1 MTAKISRREL
11 IQKSLFG
18 FGALSLSAGFT
29 GCNDSSDQETATLQ
43 VNFEHGVASGDPLQD
58 RVILWTR
65 LTPSDSSAR
74 LQVTWEIALD
84 QQFKQIIKTD
94 KVTTSASQDFTVKVD
109 AIGLKPNQSYFY
121 RFVFGDKI
129 SPVGQTKTLPTS
141 TSKVSFAVCS
151 CSNYPAGYFYV
162 YREMAKQNVD
172 VVIHLGDYIYEYGA
186 DGYATEDAAKLGRT
200 LPANNDKEIIKLDDY
215 RKRYALY
222 RKDKDLQALHHRH
235 PFIVIWD
242 DHELANDAWREGAEN
257 HTEETANAKNEGKF
271 SERKL
276 AALQAYFEWMPIR
289 PIDDQHI
296 KIYRQFDFG
305 NLVQLTMLDTRII
318 ARDQQLDYVDYM
330 TANGLNAAK
339 FQADLTNPARTLM
352 GYTQRDWLLGKLQQS
367 NATWNVLG
375 QQILMAK
382 MFIPAEL
389 LLSLAEITSGNPTAD
404 TLNKMNTQITELV
417 TLKMRL
423 KQGDPSL
430 TSQEKARI
438 LTVAPYNLDA
448 WDGYFVE
455 REILYGTLAQLNKK
469 VVVLAGDTHN
479 AWSSNLYSK
488 DGAFVGVELAT
499 SSVSSPGLEK
509 YLNIPLA
516 QLQQFEF
523 AFTTLI
529 DELNYCNL
537 NQRGYLMV
545 QFDETQVQSQWIYV
559 DSIKKS
565 EYVIDKSRGYQLSLD
580 KNLLPVKTA
589 QQVA

>member
-18 FGALSLSAGFT
+18 FGALSLSVGFT
-29 GCNDSSDQETATLQ
+29 GCNDSSDQETAALQ
-43 VNFEHGVASGDPLQD
+43 VNFDHGVASGDPLQD

-65 LTPSDSSAR
+65 LTPSDLSAR
-74 LQVTWEIALD
+74 LQVTWQIALD
-84 QQFKQIIKTD
+84 SQFKQIIKTD

-109 AIGLKPNQSYFY
+109 ATGLTANQSYFY

-151 CSNYPAGYFYV
+151 CSNYPSGYFYV

-186 DGYATEDAAKLGRT
+186 DGYATEDAVKLGRT
-200 LPANNDKEIIKLDDY
+200 LPADNNKEIIKLDDY

-242 DHELANDAWREGAEN
+242 DHELANDTWREGADN
-257 HTEETANAKNEGKF
+257 HQANEGSF
-271 SERKL
+271 LDRKL

-318 ARDQQLDYVDYM
+318 ARDKQLDYADYM

-382 MFIPAEL
+382 MLIPTEL
-389 LLSLAEITSGNPTAD
+389 LLSLAAIVSGNPSAEA
-404 TLNKMNTQITELV
+404 LSQMNAQITELV
-417 TLKMRL
+417 KLKIRL
-423 KQGDPSL
+423 QQGDPTL
-430 TSQEKARI
+430 TPQEKARVQ
-438 LTVAPYNLDA
+438 TVAPYNLDA

-499 SSVSSPGLEK
+499 SSISSPGLEK
-509 YLNIPLA
+509 YLSIPLA

-537 NQRGYLMV
+537 NQRGYLIV
-545 QFDETQVQSQWIYV
+545 QFDETQVQSQWMYV
-559 DSIKKS
+559 DSIKKA
-565 EYVIDKSRGYQLSLD
+565 EYVVDTARQYQLSFD

>member
-18 FGALSLSAGFT
+18 FGALSLSVGFT
-29 GCNDSSDQETATLQ
+29 GCNDSSDQETAALQ
-43 VNFEHGVASGDPLQD
+43 VNFDHGVASGDPLQD

-65 LTPSDSSAR
+65 LTPSDLSAR
-74 LQVTWEIALD
+74 LQVTWQIALD
-84 QQFKQIIKTD
+84 SQFKQIIKTD

-109 AIGLKPNQSYFY
+109 ATGLTANQSYFY

-200 LPANNDKEIIKLDDY
+200 LPADNNKEIIKLDDY

-222 RKDKDLQALHHRH
+222 RTDKDLQALHHRH

-242 DHELANDAWREGAEN
+242 DHELANDTWREGAEN
-257 HTEETANAKNEGKF
+257 HQANEGPF
-271 SERKL
+271 LDRKL

-296 KIYRQFDFG
+296 QIYRQFDFG

-318 ARDQQLDYVDYM
+318 ARDKQLDYANYM
-330 TANGLNAAK
+330 TPNGLNAAK

-382 MFIPAEL
+382 MLIPTEL
-389 LLSLAEITSGNPTAD
+389 LLSLAAIVSGNPSAEA
-404 TLNKMNTQITELV
+404 LSQMNAQITELV
-417 TLKMRL
+417 KLKIRL
-423 KQGDPSL
+423 QQGDPTL
-430 TSQEKARI
+430 TPQEKARVQ
-438 LTVAPYNLDA
+438 TVAPYNLDA

-499 SSVSSPGLEK
+499 SSISSPGLEK
-509 YLNIPLA
+509 YLSIPLA

-537 NQRGYLMV
+537 NQRGYLIV

-559 DSIKKS
+559 DSIKKA
-565 EYVIDKSRGYQLSLD
+565 EYVVDTARQYQLSFD
-580 KNLLPVKTA
+580 KKLLPVKTA

>member
-488 DGAFVGVELAT
+488 DGVFVGVEMAT

-509 YLNIPLA
+509 YLNIPLT

-545 QFDETQVQSQWIYV
+545 QFDETQVQSQWVYV

>member
-18 FGALSLSAGFT
+18 FGALSLSVGFT
-29 GCNDSSDQETATLQ
+29 GCNDSSDQETVALQ
-43 VNFEHGVASGDPLQD
+43 VNFDHGVASGDPLQD

-65 LTPSDSSAR
+65 LTPSDLSAR
-74 LQVTWEIALD
+74 LQVTWQIALD
-84 QQFKQIIKTD
+84 SQFKQIIKTD

-109 AIGLKPNQSYFY
+109 ATGLTANQSYFY

-200 LPANNDKEIIKLDDY
+200 LPADNNKEIIKLDDY

-242 DHELANDAWREGAEN
+242 DHELANDTWREGADN
-257 HTEETANAKNEGKF
+257 HQANEGSF
-271 SERKL
+271 LDRKL

-318 ARDQQLDYVDYM
+318 ARDKQLDYADYM

-352 GYTQRDWLLGKLQQS
+352 GYTQRDWLFGKLQQS

-382 MFIPAEL
+382 MLIPTEL
-389 LLSLAEITSGNPTAD
+389 LLSLAAIVSGNPSAEA
-404 TLNKMNTQITELV
+404 LSQMNAQITELV
-417 TLKMRL
+417 KLKIRL
-423 KQGDPSL
+423 QQGDPTL
-430 TSQEKARI
+430 TPQEKARVQ
-438 LTVAPYNLDA
+438 TVAPYNLDA

-499 SSVSSPGLEK
+499 SSISSPGLEK
-509 YLNIPLA
+509 YLSIPLA

-537 NQRGYLMV
+537 NQRGYLIV

-559 DSIKKS
+559 DSIKKA
-565 EYVIDKSRGYQLSLD
+565 EYVVDTARQYQLSFD

>member
-318 ARDQQLDYVDYM
+318 ARDQ
-330 TANGLNAAK
+330 
-339 FQADLTNPARTLM
+339 
-352 GYTQRDWLLGKLQQS
+352 
-367 NATWNVLG
+367 
-375 QQILMAK
+375 
-382 MFIPAEL
+382 
-389 LLSLAEITSGNPTAD
+389 
-404 TLNKMNTQITELV
+404 
-417 TLKMRL
+417 
-423 KQGDPSL
+423 
-430 TSQEKARI
+430 
-438 LTVAPYNLDA
+438 
-448 WDGYFVE
+448 
-455 REILYGTLAQLNKK
+455 
-469 VVVLAGDTHN
+469 
-479 AWSSNLYSK
+479 
-488 DGAFVGVELAT
+488 
-499 SSVSSPGLEK
+499 
-509 YLNIPLA
+509 
-516 QLQQFEF
+516 
-523 AFTTLI
+523 
-529 DELNYCNL
+529 
-537 NQRGYLMV
+537 
-545 QFDETQVQSQWIYV
+545 
-559 DSIKKS
+559 
-565 EYVIDKSRGYQLSLD
+565 
-580 KNLLPVKTA
+580 
-589 QQVA
+589 

>member
-18 FGALSLSAGFT
+18 FGALSLSVGFT
-29 GCNDSSDQETATLQ
+29 GCNDSSDQETVALQ
-43 VNFEHGVASGDPLQD
+43 VNFDHGVASGDPLQD

-65 LTPSDSSAR
+65 LTPSDLSAR
-74 LQVTWEIALD
+74 LQVTWQIALD
-84 QQFKQIIKTD
+84 SQFKQIIKTD

-109 AIGLKPNQSYFY
+109 ATGLTANQSYFY

-186 DGYATEDAAKLGRT
+186 DGYATEDAVKLGRT
-200 LPANNDKEIIKLDDY
+200 LPADNNKEIIKLDDY

-242 DHELANDAWREGAEN
+242 DHELANDTWREGADN
-257 HTEETANAKNEGKF
+257 HQANEGSF
-271 SERKL
+271 LDRKL

-318 ARDQQLDYVDYM
+318 ARDKQLDYADYM

-382 MFIPAEL
+382 MLIPTEL
-389 LLSLAEITSGNPTAD
+389 LLSLAAIVSGNPSAEA
-404 TLNKMNTQITELV
+404 LSQMNAQITELV
-417 TLKMRL
+417 KLKIRL
-423 KQGDPSL
+423 QQGDPTL
-430 TSQEKARI
+430 TPQEKARVQ
-438 LTVAPYNLDA
+438 TVAPYNLDA

-499 SSVSSPGLEK
+499 SSISSPGLEK
-509 YLNIPLA
+509 YLSIPLA

-537 NQRGYLMV
+537 NQRGYLIV

-559 DSIKKS
+559 DSIKKA
-565 EYVIDKSRGYQLSLD
+565 EYVVDTARQYQLSFD